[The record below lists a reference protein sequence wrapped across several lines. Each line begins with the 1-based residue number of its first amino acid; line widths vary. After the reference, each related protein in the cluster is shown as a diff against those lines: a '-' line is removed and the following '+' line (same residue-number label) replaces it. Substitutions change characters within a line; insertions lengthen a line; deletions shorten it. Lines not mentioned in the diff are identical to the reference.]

1 MRKKWSVLLGIIIV
15 AFMFAGCGT
24 DKAEQGNG
32 TETER
37 GRNWGFGEAGEEEP
51 VVESKYAEEKEYPQL
66 AEFLAFYYKIPKEQW
81 QETRYYYNF
90 MDLNGDGRDEIF
102 AVVISDEL
110 EISDGDPILLL
121 LDENNGEFS
130 VIEDFG
136 TVHTPILVRE
146 TKTNGW
152 HDIELRIYGRGLED
166 GYLICHYN
174 PEGGY
179 QTEDNEFLEEIE
191 NPVSGVQILSNNL
204 IDDMD
209 NGRYLTI
216 GPQMEE

>member
-1 MRKKWSVLLGIIIV
+1 MLWGIII
-15 AFMFAGCGT
+15 AAIMFAGCGT
-24 DKAEQGNG
+24 NKAEQENSAG
-32 TETER
+32 TEADS
-37 GRNWGFGEAGEEEP
+37 GKLFGFGKDDGDEP

-66 AEFLAFYYKIPKEQW
+66 AEFLASYYEISGEQR
-81 QETRYYYNF
+81 QQTRYYYNYV
-90 MDLNGDGRDEIF
+90 DLNEDGKEEIF
-102 AVVISDEL
+102 SVVISDEL
-110 EISDGDPILLL
+110 EVSDGDPVLLL
-121 LDENNGEFS
+121 LTEENGVFS

-136 TVHTPILVRE
+136 TVHTPILIRE
-146 TKTNGW
+146 TMTNGW

-174 PEGGY
+174 PAGGY
-179 QTEDNEFLEEIE
+179 QTEDNEFLDEIE

-216 GPQMEE
+216 EPQMDE